1 MTVFSVKFK
10 FSAFARIPAL
20 NFYRLPQFS
29 VKLFLND
36 VVLLSLKP
44 GPIYFT
50 IQVTDASADLISGSS
65 LFPQL
70 LTLTF
75 TPMFWT

>member
-1 MTVFSVKFK
+1 MTVFSVKYN
-10 FSAFARIPAL
+10 FSAFARMPAL
-20 NFYRLPQFS
+20 NSYHLPQG

-36 VVLLSLKP
+36 VILLSLRP

-50 IQVTDASADLISGSS
+50 IQVIDASADLINVSS

>member
-1 MTVFSVKFK
+1 MTVFSVKFN

-20 NFYRLPQFS
+20 NFCHLPQG

-50 IQVTDASADLISGSS
+50 IQVIDDSADLIIVSS